1 MHLISINL
9 GSLQPDPQ
17 NNGQTTGIYKQPVD
31 YPVNLTV
38 LGIENDTIA
47 DAKHH
52 GGRDQAV
59 YIYGQDDYDWW
70 QAQLG
75 RSLPPGTFGENL
87 TIANLASAH
96 LSIGDF
102 LQIGAVLLQITAP
115 RIPCAT
121 LAARMED
128 PEFVK
133 KFRHSNRPG
142 AYCRVLIPGTLQ
154 PGAAVHL
161 QPYRNETVQLTEC
174 YQTYYLS
181 QPSQTDLL
189 RQLRAPIAIR
199 LRERYE
205 SKLQKAY

>member
-9 GSLQPDPQ
+9 GLLQPDPQ
-17 NNGQTTGIYKQPVD
+17 NNGQTTGIYKLPVQH
-31 YPVNLTV
+31 PVNLTV

-59 YIYGQDDYDWW
+59 YLYGQDDYDWW

-87 TIANLASAH
+87 TIASLASAH

-102 LQIGAVLLQITAP
+102 LQIGAVLLQITGP

-161 QPYRNETVQLTEC
+161 QPYGSETVQLTEC

-181 QPSQTDLL
+181 QPSQIDLL

-199 LRERYE
+199 LREKYE